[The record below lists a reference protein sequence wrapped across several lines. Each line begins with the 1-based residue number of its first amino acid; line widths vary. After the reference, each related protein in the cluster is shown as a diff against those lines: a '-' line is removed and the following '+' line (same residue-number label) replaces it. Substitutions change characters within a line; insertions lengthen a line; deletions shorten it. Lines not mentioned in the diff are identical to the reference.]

1 MIKLSLTRLA
11 ATVSGLAL
19 SLTAGA
25 GVASAEPDFGPMVN
39 TTCTYEQAMAAV
51 HAENPIAA
59 QYLDQSPPNLEFLR
73 VFLASSP
80 DERMQLIRQVEN
92 NPGAAE
98 AFPIIQQ
105 MFASCHNY

>member
-1 MIKLSLTRLA
+1 MKKLPLARLA
-11 ATVSGLAL
+11 VAV
-19 SLTAGA
+19 AGA
-25 GVASAEPDFGPMVN
+25 GLLLSAGAGLSSAEPDLGPLVDSP
-39 TTCTYEQAMAAV
+39 CTYDQAIAAV
-51 HAENPIAA
+51 HAENPMAA
-59 QYLDQSPPNLEFLR
+59 QYLDQSPPNLQFLR